1 MSELNVITIEKNI
14 PIPAIVNGRGC
25 AEKYNF
31 IQTMEIDDSFKINGN
46 TPDYRAHR
54 VRQYVYSGKTAKRYG
69 MRFSIRTL
77 EGPCKKPTAIRVW
90 RVK

>member
-1 MSELNVITIEKNI
+1 MNVITIEKDV
-14 PIPAIVNGRGC
+14 PIPDPIHQHNQG
-25 AEKYNF
+25 KYKFMRNL
-31 IQTMEIDDSFKINGN
+31 EVGDSFVINGN
-46 TPDYRAHR
+46 TPDYDAAR
-54 VRQYVYSGKTAKRYG
+54 VRSYVYSNKTAARYG

>member
-31 IQTMEIDDSFKINGN
+31 IKTMEIDDSFKINGA
-46 TPDYRAHR
+46 TPDFSPVGVRAH
-54 VRQYVYSGKTAKRYG
+54 VYGLNSTTDRSYT
-69 MRFSIRTL
+69 IRTI
-77 EGPCKKPTAIRVW
+77 EGSSSNPDAIRVW

>member
-1 MSELNVITIEKNI
+1 MNVITIEKDV
-14 PIPAIVNGRGC
+14 PIPTIIRPFDYGKYEFMRG
-25 AEKYNF
+25 
-31 IQTMEIDDSFKINGN
+31 MEVGDSFKINGN
-46 TPDYRAHR
+46 TPDYKAHR

>member
-1 MSELNVITIEKNI
+1 MNVITIEKDI
-14 PIPAIVNGRGC
+14 PIPPVIRPFDYGKYEFMRGM
-25 AEKYNF
+25 KVG
-31 IQTMEIDDSFKINGN
+31 DSFKINGN
-46 TPDYRAHR
+46 TPDYKADR

-69 MRFSIRTL
+69 MRLSIRTL

>member
-1 MSELNVITIEKNI
+1 MNVITIEKDV
-14 PIPAIVNGRGC
+14 PIPPIIRPFDYG
-25 AEKYNF
+25 KYEF
-31 IQTMEIDDSFKINGN
+31 MRTMEIGDSFKINGN
-46 TPDYRAHR
+46 TPDYKAHR